1 MKRKTT
7 IKDALSIWREEA
19 CRLAQAEEHIRPSE
33 LYEFLV
39 RAPSSQNRS
48 AILKHL
54 CCCPK
59 CSRQLKEMLA
69 AVEEAEVWDFSMPKA
84 ASSQEIQWSG
94 EIATAGGKYSIVI
107 RRSLS
112 DQKRGVITLQV
123 GEPHRDILEGRS
135 VLVKDGQGRV
145 LLKGK
150 VIDGEVSQ
158 EVADLDGIVPRFFVE
173 PVESRKQ

>member
-1 MKRKTT
+1 MKRETT
-7 IKDALSIWREEA
+7 IKDALSVWREQA
-19 CRLAQAEEHIRPSE
+19 CPLAQTEEHLQTSE

-39 RAPSSQNRS
+39 RAPSGRSKS

-54 CCCPK
+54 CCCSE

-69 AVEEAEVWDFSMPKA
+69 AIEEAEVWDYSLPKA

-123 GEPHRDILEGRS
+123 GEPHRDLLEGRS

-158 EVADLDGIVPRFFVE
+158 EVVDLDGIVPRFFVE
-173 PVESRKQ
+173 PVESQKR